1 MLGQTYSSPIRKYPF
16 TQYKYNDPR
25 KLNDERQDLTMF
37 DEEKMKEIERERR
50 RWEESTLPNWMK
62 RSKERKS
69 DFQNHSGMLI
79 KRLYT
84 PEDIERLDYSADLGF
99 PGEYPFTRGVHATM
113 YRGRLWT
120 MRMFAGF
127 GSAGDSNR
135 RFKYLLKEGES
146 GLSTAFDYPTIMGYD
161 SDHAMA
167 RGEVG
172 ICGVAISSL
181 RDMEVL
187 FNGIPLDQVT
197 TSMTINGP
205 APILLAMYVAVS
217 DEQGV
222 PRERLGGTTQN
233 DNLKEFFAQKLC
245 IFPPKPSVKLTT
257 DVIEYCTKHLPRWN
271 PISISGYHIREAG
284 ANAVQELAFT
294 LYDGISY
301 VESTVERGLKVDDF
315 AHRLSFFF
323 ASHNDFFEEIAKFRA
338 ARRIWARIMKK
349 RFRARN
355 PRSMWM
361 RMHVQT
367 SGCTLTSQ
375 QPHNNIARTTT
386 QALAAVLGGTQ
397 SLHTNSYDEAL
408 CLPSEEAVRVAL
420 RTQQIIAHESGV
432 ANTVDPVA
440 GSYLIEALTNE
451 MEEKAMEYIAKIDD
465 MGGAVAAVEK
475 GFFQKEIADSAYKY
489 QREIDEKKRTIVGV
503 NDYTTEEPQCPIE
516 LLRVDP
522 KVEGEQVFNLQKLKA
537 QRDNRKVK
545 EFLGKL
551 HYAAERDE
559 NLMPIIIEAVKAYTT
574 LGEITDLLRQ
584 VYGEYKEP
592 IVV

>member
-1 MLGQTYSSPIRKYPF
+1 
-16 TQYKYNDPR
+16 
-25 KLNDERQDLTMF
+25 MF
-37 DEEKMKEIERERR
+37 DKQKIKEIRRERER
-50 RWEESTLPNWMK
+50 WEQTTLPNWI
-62 RSKERKS
+62 RQSHERKS
-69 DFQNHSGMLI
+69 EFRNHSGMLI

-84 PEDIERLDYSADLGF
+84 PEDTEDLDYMRDLGF
-99 PGEYPFTRGVHATM
+99 PGEYPFIRGVHATM

-127 GSAGDSNR
+127 GTAEHTNQ

-161 SDHAMA
+161 SDHPMA
-167 RGEVG
+167 KGEVG

-205 APILLAMYVAVS
+205 APMLLAMYVAVG
-217 DEQGV
+217 DEQKV
-222 PRERLGGTTQN
+222 LREKLGGTTQN
-233 DNLKEFFAQKLC
+233 DNLKEFFAQNLC

-257 DVIEYCTKHLPRWN
+257 DIIEYCARHLPRWN
-271 PISISGYHIREAG
+271 PVSISGYHIREAG

-301 VESTVERGLKVDDF
+301 VESTLERGLKVDDF

-338 ARRIWARIMKK
+338 ARRIWAKLMKE
-349 RFRARN
+349 RFHAKN

-367 SGCTLTSQ
+367 SGCTLTPQ
-375 QPHNNIARTTT
+375 QPLNNITRTTI
-386 QALAAVLGGTQ
+386 QALAAALGGTQ
-397 SLHTNSYDEAL
+397 SLHTNSFDEAL
-408 CLPSEEAVRVAL
+408 CLPTEYAVRVAL
-420 RTQQIIAHESGV
+420 RTQQIIANESGV
-432 ANTVDPVA
+432 TGTIDPMG
-440 GSYLIEALTNE
+440 GSYYMEALTNE
-451 MEEKAMEYIAKIDD
+451 MEEKAMEYIQKVDD
-465 MGGAVAAVEK
+465 MGGAIAAIEK

-503 NDYTTEEPQCPIE
+503 NDYSNEEGKCPIE
-516 LLRVDP
+516 LLRINP
-522 KVEGEQVFNLQKLKA
+522 KVEAEQLASLQKLK
-537 QRDNRKVK
+537 RERNNKKVK
-545 EFLGKL
+545 DALDKL
-551 HYAAERDE
+551 RHSAEKDE
-559 NLMPIIIEAVKAYTT
+559 NLMPTIIDAVKTYVTI
-574 LGEITDLLRQ
+574 GEITDVLRQ
-584 VYGEYKEP
+584 IYGEYKEL